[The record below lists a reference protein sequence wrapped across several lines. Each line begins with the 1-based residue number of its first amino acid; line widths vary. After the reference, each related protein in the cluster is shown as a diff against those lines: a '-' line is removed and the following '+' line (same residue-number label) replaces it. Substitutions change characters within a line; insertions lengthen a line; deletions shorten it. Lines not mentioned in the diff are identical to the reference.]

1 MFLALP
7 KAKMINP
14 TAPYRAVETC
24 ATGAALC
31 YKKSLDD
38 MSFEEVE
45 AFVKRRVDIGHETV
59 IEHASFSALLLTN
72 RGVTHELVRHRLCA
86 FTQESTRFTNYE
98 KKDGGVTFIIPPKLR
113 KDVRAGEWTMDDV
126 ENFRMEDEIDIET
139 IDWVYDMALAEHSY
153 MRALARGWAPE
164 EARCYLNNAAATQ
177 ILMTTNMREWR
188 HIFNLRVK
196 GTTGRPHPE
205 IKELLLPVYE
215 EALKLYPVF
224 FKGE

>member
-7 KAKMINP
+7 KARMINP

-98 KKDGGVTFIIPPKLR
+98 KKDGGITFIIPPKLR
-113 KDVRAGEWTMDDV
+113 EDVRPGEWTMDTA
-126 ENFRMEDEIDIET
+126 ENFRMEDGIDDEVA
-139 IDWVYDMALAEHSY
+139 DWVMDMALAEHSY
-153 MRALARGWAPE
+153 MRALSRGWAPE
-164 EARCYLNNAAATQ
+164 EARCYLNNATASQ
-177 ILMTTNMREWR
+177 ILMTANMREWR
-188 HIFNLRVK
+188 HVFNLRVK

-205 IKELLLPVYE
+205 IKELLLPLYE
-215 EALKLYPVF
+215 EALTMYPTF
-224 FKGE
+224 FE